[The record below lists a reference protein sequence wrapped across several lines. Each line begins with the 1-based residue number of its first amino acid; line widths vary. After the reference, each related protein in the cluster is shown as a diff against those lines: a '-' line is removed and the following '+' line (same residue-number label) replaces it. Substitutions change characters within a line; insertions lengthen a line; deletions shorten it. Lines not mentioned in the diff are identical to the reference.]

1 MAKKIKTKKEGG
13 RNKEITQKK
22 DKEIKEKISNKGDD
36 SLKNA
41 QIIEL
46 ETTQKT
52 PQIMEDEMTQKTSE
66 NDPIIDETPAQEVD
80 TDDLVNVLKIP
91 MQQAKTEDD
100 KPSEIKEAIF
110 DDDTEEPE
118 VVEEPRENLNDRYF
132 GDDMDSESEEDYD
145 GAFFEDEKLMSEM
158 AVEVIDL
165 AMGYLCMTVAQDFEN
180 PEKYQVSDYKKN
192 KIKKPLQILLKKR
205 GTKVSPEIMFG
216 VVLLVVYSPM
226 VILAVQER
234 KEKQKLKKEE
244 MAKNKKRD
252 SAKNIPPNIIE
263 VDHEEII
270 NRQKAEARQRA
281 EANAQKQATI
291 TPMVVPEQPKSKGR
305 PKGSK
310 DSKKR
315 STKGYKGNTNAK

>member
-13 RNKEITQKK
+13 GNKEITQTK

-52 PQIMEDEMTQKTSE
+52 PQIIDDETTQKSE
-66 NDPIIDETPAQEVD
+66 QIDEEPAKEID
-80 TDDLVNVLKIP
+80 TDDLVNVLKVP
-91 MQQAKTEDD
+91 MVEAKEKTNKAE
-100 KPSEIKEAIF
+100 EIKEAIF
-110 DDDTEEPE
+110 DSESEDDDEDEEPE
-118 VVEEPRENLNDRYF
+118 TENLNDKYF
-132 GDDMDSESEEDYD
+132 KDTDDYQSADDFD
-145 GAFFEDEKLMSEM
+145 NQFFEDEKLMSEM

-165 AMGYLCMTVAQDFEN
+165 GMQYLAMGIAQDFEN
-180 PEKYQVSDYKKN
+180 PEKYQVSEYKKN
-192 KIKKPLQILLKKR
+192 KIKKPLQILLRKR